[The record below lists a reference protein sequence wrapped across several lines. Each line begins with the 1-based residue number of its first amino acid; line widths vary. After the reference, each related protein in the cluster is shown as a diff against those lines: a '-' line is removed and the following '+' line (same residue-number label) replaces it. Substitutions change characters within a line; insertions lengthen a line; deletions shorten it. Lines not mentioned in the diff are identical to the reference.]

1 MQARASRDSTTR
13 GQFSHQACRMW
24 SGQPQSCP
32 AVFGGPQPQRR
43 DALWLIFYFSISLS
57 LSLISASLISLLQG
71 LLQNGRRRAL
81 NQKADLLVIIRL
93 LGETLEGIWS
103 TTKKRADMFFSYGST
118 QLNGYQKNAV
128 AYFLQPN

>member
-1 MQARASRDSTTR
+1 
-13 GQFSHQACRMW
+13 MW
-24 SGQPQSCP
+24 SGQPQSCS

-57 LSLISASLISLLQG
+57 LSLISASLISLPQG

-81 NQKADLLVIIRL
+81 NQTADLLVVIRL

-103 TTKKRADMFFSYGST
+103 TTKKRADMFFFLWVDT
-118 QLNGYQKNAV
+118 VLNMDIKIMLLHTFFN
-128 AYFLQPN
+128 LINKEED